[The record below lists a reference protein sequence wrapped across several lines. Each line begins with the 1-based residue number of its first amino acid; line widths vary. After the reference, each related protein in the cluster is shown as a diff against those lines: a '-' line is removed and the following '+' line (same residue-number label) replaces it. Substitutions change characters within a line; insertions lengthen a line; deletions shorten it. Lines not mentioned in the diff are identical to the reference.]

1 MLPQKGHTMRKALT
15 ALAVLLLPAAALL
28 QPVASGDAG
37 AAPSQSAP
45 GVTPTSIK
53 VGITYPDVAAI
64 ASIINVN
71 PGNYQ
76 VAYTTLINQINAHG
90 GINGRKITPVYAPV
104 DPLGTAGAATAC
116 TKLTEDDQ
124 VFAVLGFFQAADIGC
139 YVTGHDTPIIGGTLS
154 GAQAAQAKAPW
165 FNNIISDSD
174 LIPKEMAIFKQE
186 GAFTGKKVAVVGTTT
201 DQSEMNLVVPALRK
215 VKADVVQTAINSVPE
230 TDTAAQTQE
239 YNVIA
244 QKFQASGANVV
255 VAVGNAG
262 NGWPASLQSDQSTYL
277 PRLVATDY
285 IDLDAYVSNK
295 LGYRQ
300 AILKNALTAGGYPPL
315 PVVWN
320 DPAMK
325 RCIATIQAAE
335 PNAPIN
341 DPVTATASTPVTW
354 TAPELACQQMAMFTD
369 IVKAAGKTLTAK
381 TFGQGGASL
390 THVSIPG
397 GGGTFNFS
405 AGHNDGNGPV
415 FVYQWSPSKKILQ
428 LTTTVG

>member
-1 MLPQKGHTMRKALT
+1 MRKAL
-15 ALAVLLLPAAALL
+15 AVVAVFLVPMVALLLQAT
-28 QPVASGDAG
+28 SDGAG
-37 AAPSQSAP
+37 AAQSQSTP

-64 ASIINVN
+64 STVISVN

-76 VAYTTLINQINAHG
+76 VAYNTLINQINAHG

-116 TKLTEDDQ
+116 TKLTENDQ
-124 VFAVLGFFQAADIGC
+124 VFAVRGFFQAADTGC

-154 GAQAAQAKAPW
+154 SAQAAQAKAPW

-174 LIPKEMAIFKQE
+174 LIPKEMATFKQE
-186 GAFTGKKVAVVGTTT
+186 GAFAGKKVAVVGTTT
-201 DQSEMNLVVPALRK
+201 DQAEMNLVLPALRK
-215 VKADVVQTAINSVPE
+215 IKADVVQTAINSAPE
-230 TDTAAQTQE
+230 TDTAAQTQQ

-244 QKFQASGANVV
+244 QKFKAAGANVV

-262 NGWPASLQSDQSTYL
+262 NGWPAALQSSQSTYL
-277 PRLVATDY
+277 PRIVATDY
-285 IDLDAYVSNK
+285 IDLDAYTSNK
-295 LGYRQ
+295 LGYSQ

-315 PVVWN
+315 AVTWN

-325 RCIATIQAAE
+325 RCIATIHAAE
-335 PNAPIN
+335 PNATIN
-341 DPVTATASTPVTW
+341 NPVTATASTPVTW
-354 TAPELACQQMAMFTD
+354 TAPELACQQVALFTD
-369 IVKAAGKTLTAK
+369 IVKAAGKTLNAK

-390 THVSIPG
+390 TSETIPG

-428 LTTTVG
+428 LKTTVG

>member
-1 MLPQKGHTMRKALT
+1 M
-15 ALAVLLLPAAALL
+15 
-28 QPVASGDAG
+28 
-37 AAPSQSAP
+37 P

-64 ASIINVN
+64 SNIIDVD

-76 VAYTTLINQINAHG
+76 VAYATLIKQINAHG
-90 GINGRKITPVYAPV
+90 GINGRKITLVYAPV

-116 TKLTEDDQ
+116 TELTENDQ
-124 VFAVLGFFQAADIGC
+124 VFAVLGFFQAADTGC
-139 YVTGHDTPIIGGTLS
+139 YVSGHDTPIVGGTLS
-154 GAQAAQAKAPW
+154 TAQAAQAKAPW

-174 LIPKEMAIFKQE
+174 LVPKEMATFKEE
-186 GAFTGKKVAVVGTTT
+186 GAFSGKKVAVVGTTT
-201 DQSEMNLVVPALRK
+201 DQAEMNLVLPALRK
-215 VKADVVQTAINSVPE
+215 VDADVVQTAINSAPE
-230 TDTAAQTQE
+230 TDTAAQTEQ

-244 QKFQASGANVV
+244 QKFEASGANVV

-262 NGWPASLQSDQSTYL
+262 NGWAAALQSNQSTYM

-295 LGYRQ
+295 LGYSQ

-315 PVVWN
+315 AVTWD

-325 RCIATIQAAE
+325 SCIATIHAAE
-335 PNAPIN
+335 PTATIN

-354 TAPELACQQMAMFTD
+354 TAPELACQQVALFAD
-369 IVKAAGKTLTAK
+369 IVKAAGKTLNAK
-381 TFGQGGASL
+381 TFGKGGASL
-390 THVSIPG
+390 THLTIPG

-415 FVYQWSPSKKILQ
+415 FVYQWSLSKKILQ
-428 LTTTVG
+428 LKTTVS

>member
-1 MLPQKGHTMRKALT
+1 MRKTLT
-15 ALAVLLLPAAALL
+15 ALAVLLLPMAALL
-28 QPVASGDAG
+28 QQVTSGGAG
-37 AAPSQSAP
+37 ATQSQSAP
-45 GVTPTSIK
+45 GVTPTGIK
-53 VGITYPDVAAI
+53 IGITYPDVAAI
-64 ASIINVN
+64 ASIISVN

-76 VAYTTLINQINAHG
+76 VAYNTLIHQINAHG
-90 GINGRKITPVYAPV
+90 GINGRKITPVFAPV

-139 YVTGHDTPIIGGTLS
+139 YVTGHDTPIVGGTLS
-154 GAQAAQAKAPW
+154 SAQAAQAKAPW

-174 LIPKEMAIFKQE
+174 LIPKEMAVFKQE
-186 GAFTGKKVAVVGTTT
+186 GAFTGKKVAVIGTTT
-201 DQSEMNLVVPALRK
+201 DQAEVNLVVPALRK
-215 VKADVVQTAINSVPE
+215 IKADVVETAINSVPE
-230 TDTAAQTQE
+230 TDVAAQTQE

-262 NGWPASLQSDQSTYL
+262 NGWPAALQSSQGTYL
-277 PRLVATDY
+277 PRIVATDY
-285 IDLDAYVSNK
+285 IDLSAYVSNK

-300 AILKNALTAGGYPPL
+300 AILKNALTAGGYAPL
-315 PVVWN
+315 PVVWD

-325 RCIATIQAAE
+325 SCISKIQAAE
-335 PNAPIN
+335 PQAVIN
-341 DPVTATASTPVTW
+341 DPVTATAGTPVTW

-369 IVKAAGKTLTAK
+369 IVKAAGKTLTVK
-381 TFGQGGASL
+381 SFGQGGTSL
-390 THVSIPG
+390 THVTLPG

-405 AGHNDGNGPV
+405 GGHNDGNGPV

-428 LTTTVG
+428 LKTTVG

>member
-1 MLPQKGHTMRKALT
+1 MRRKAIA
-15 ALAVLLLPAAALL
+15 ALAVLLVPLTAVLP
-28 QPVASGDAG
+28 QVTSGDAG
-37 AAPSQSAP
+37 AAQSESAP

-64 ASIINVN
+64 SSIISVN

-76 VAYTTLINQINAHG
+76 VAYDALIKQINSHG
-90 GINGRKITPVYAPV
+90 GINGRTITPVYAPV

-154 GAQAAQAKAPW
+154 SAQAKQAKAPW

-174 LIPKEMAIFKQE
+174 LIPKEMATFKQE
-186 GAFTGKKVAVVGTTT
+186 GAFAGKKVAVVGTTT
-201 DQSEMNLVVPALRK
+201 DQAEMNLVLPALRK
-215 VKADVVQTAINSVPE
+215 IKADVVQTAINSAPE
-230 TDTAAQTQE
+230 TDTAAQTQQ

-244 QKFQASGANVV
+244 QKFKAAGANVV

-262 NGWPASLQSDQSTYL
+262 NGWPAALQSSQSTYL
-277 PRLVATDY
+277 PRIVATDY
-285 IDLDAYVSNK
+285 IDLDAYTSNK
-295 LGYRQ
+295 LGYSQ

-315 PVVWN
+315 AVTWN

-325 RCIATIQAAE
+325 RCIATIHAAE
-335 PNAPIN
+335 PNATIN
-341 DPVTATASTPVTW
+341 NPVTATASTPVTW
-354 TAPELACQQMAMFTD
+354 TAPELACQQVALFAD
-369 IVKAAGKTLTAK
+369 IVKAAGKTLNAK

-390 THVSIPG
+390 TSETIPG

-428 LTTTVG
+428 LKTTVG

>member
-1 MLPQKGHTMRKALT
+1 MRKALA
-15 ALAVLLLPAAALL
+15 ALAVLLLPTPAVLQQVTSGGAAAAQS
-28 QPVASGDAG
+28 QP
-37 AAPSQSAP
+37 AP

-53 VGITYPDVAAI
+53 IGITYPDVAAI
-64 ASIINVN
+64 SNIINID

-76 VAYTTLINQINAHG
+76 VAYSTLVKQINGHG
-90 GINGRKITPVYAPV
+90 GINGRKITLVYAPV

-116 TKLTEDDQ
+116 TELTENDQ
-124 VFAVLGFFQAADIGC
+124 VFAVLGFFQAADTGC
-139 YVTGHDTPIIGGTLS
+139 YVTGHETPIVGGTLS
-154 GAQAAQAKAPW
+154 TAQAAQAKAPW

-174 LIPKEMAIFKQE
+174 LIPKEMATFKEE
-186 GAFTGKKVAVVGTTT
+186 GVFAGKKVAVVGTTT
-201 DQSEMNLVVPALRK
+201 DQAEMNLVLPELHK
-215 VKADVVQTAINSVPE
+215 MKADVVQTAINSVPE

-239 YNVIA
+239 YDVIA
-244 QKFQASGANVV
+244 QKFKVSGANVV

-262 NGWPASLQSDQSTYL
+262 NGWPASLQSEQSTYL

-295 LGYRQ
+295 LGYSQ

-315 PVVWN
+315 AVTWD

-325 RCIATIQAAE
+325 SCIATIHAAE
-335 PNAPIN
+335 PGATIN

-354 TAPELACQQMAMFTD
+354 TAPELACQQVALFTD
-369 IVKAAGKTLTAK
+369 IVRAAGKTLNAK

-390 THVSIPG
+390 THVTIPG

-415 FVYQWSPSKKILQ
+415 FVYQWSPSKRILQ
-428 LTTTVG
+428 LKTTVG

>member
-1 MLPQKGHTMRKALT
+1 MRKALT
-15 ALAVLLLPAAALL
+15 ALAVLLLPTAALL
-28 QPVASGDAG
+28 QLITSGDAG
-37 AAPSQSAP
+37 AAQSQSTP
-45 GVTPTSIK
+45 GVTPSSIK
-53 VGITYPDVAAI
+53 IGITYPDVAAI
-64 ASIINVN
+64 STNNNVN

-76 VAYTTLINQINAHG
+76 VAYTKMINQINAHG

-139 YVTGHDTPIIGGTLS
+139 YVTGHNTPIIGGTLS
-154 GAQAAQAKAPW
+154 SAQAAQAKAPW

-174 LIPKEMAIFKQE
+174 LIPKEMAVFKQE
-186 GAFTGKKVAVVGTTT
+186 GAFAGKKVAVIGTTT
-201 DQSEMNLVVPALRK
+201 DQAEVNVVVPALRK
-215 VKADVVQTAINSVPE
+215 IKADVVETAINSVPE
-230 TDTAAQTQE
+230 TDVAAQTQE

-262 NGWPASLQSDQSTYL
+262 NGWPAALQSDQSTYL

-325 RCIATIQAAE
+325 SCVATIQAAE
-335 PNAPIN
+335 PNAPIG
-341 DPVTATASTPVTW
+341 DPVTATASTPSHGRPPSWRADKLFCSPTSSSRR
-354 TAPELACQQMAMFTD
+354 QD
-369 IVKAAGKTLTAK
+369 
-381 TFGQGGASL
+381 
-390 THVSIPG
+390 THRPDLRPG
-397 GGGTFNFS
+397 RSVLDPT
-405 AGHNDGNGPV
+405 
-415 FVYQWSPSKKILQ
+415 
-428 LTTTVG
+428 